1 MKKRVLLP
9 LGGVIAA
16 AGLTAASLAVPAQA
30 APTAATAKLASGSQV
45 SDVLEFWLGNSGANL
60 KAADPYGLEHKV
72 VPKHVSTGAPA
83 ADGKPGIV
91 PAIGDEKKTVAKS
104 KNVNLPKT
112 AGRVFFT
119 LGNGIYSCSASSVQ
133 SQYHNLVATAGH
145 CVYDIDGN
153 GHTVDKWIFIP
164 GYYDGKAPW
173 GTYIGKQAF
182 THYDFD
188 VYEDADRD
196 YAFVTV
202 YNGIRLDAE
211 KSTAEKKLWTDVGR
225 LGDNVGGQGLAYNQK
240 IGQPVF
246 VFGYPAAPHDDG
258 NYVWTGEKLKWCY
271 GKTFGP
277 VSEASVKVEEQIGLK
292 CSMTG
297 GSSGGPWILK
307 YSSARRLG
315 YINGVTS
322 LGGDTDNNGR
332 SDLITSAYFDGETYG
347 VYKAA
352 YPLWSGSYVRKDG
365 TLGLTEVPPL

>member
-9 LGGVIAA
+9 LSGAIAA
-16 AGLTAASLAVPAQA
+16 AGLAAASLTVPAQA
-30 APTAATAKLASGSQV
+30 APTTATAKLASPSEATKIV
-45 SDVLEFWLGNSGANL
+45 KFWLTGGGAKL

-91 PAIGDEKKTVAKS
+91 PAIGDEKKTAAKS

-112 AGRVFFT
+112 VGRVFFSI
-119 LGNGIYSCSASSVQ
+119 GDGVYSCSASSIQ
-133 SQYHNLVATAGH
+133 SQYRNLVATAGH

-153 GHTVDKWIFIP
+153 GQVVDDWVFIP

-173 GTYIGKQAF
+173 GIYIGKQAF

-196 YAFVTV
+196 YSFVTV
-202 YNGIRLDAE
+202 YNGIGYDE
-211 KSTAEKKLWTDVGR
+211 INDKLVD
-225 LGDNVGGQGLAYNQK
+225 LGPLGNKVGGQGLAYNQK

-292 CSMTG
+292 CAMTG

-322 LGGDTDNNGR
+322 LGGDTDNNNR

-352 YPLWSGSYVRKDG
+352 YPLWSGSLVRADG
-365 TLGLTEVPPL
+365 TIGLTEVPSH